1 MTTCFPE
8 LVGPETL
15 LSDGDERFI
24 GGKAWNLLRLRMLGF
39 DVPDWWVATTRV
51 FDAAVG
57 PHRTA
62 INEILTGVDFACPAS
77 VERGSMRIRDMLR
90 PADIPADTRD
100 RLRQALD
107 SGRSQTRYAVRS
119 SALGEDSSENSFAGQ
134 LDSFLNIAPEDVP
147 DHIRKVWLSAYAPG
161 VLGYRHRK
169 GLPIADIS
177 VAVIVQKMVPAAAG
191 GVMFTRDPDGLA
203 TVAVIAAAYGL
214 GEGVT
219 AGSVEADT
227 YRIDWTS
234 QLIAKDVPA
243 KNSQIVAHGPAGG
256 SGIAISPVAAGQG
269 CRPVLRDAQIRR
281 LCADGLAIARHFG
294 RPQDIEWAIDG
305 DGRPWFLQTRPI
317 VAAPSQEPTPSVRIW
332 DNANIVESFPGQTL
346 PLTFSFARRI
356 YEITFSRLARRFFP
370 FRWNLAQRLGL
381 FSALL
386 GLFEGRVYI
395 NLLNWYAML
404 SYLPGVG
411 AHRAA
416 WDQMFGISEKTALKR
431 RRLSVFDSLWAVAS
445 LGWALFAVRR
455 NGRRFFKW
463 FDTAYG
469 RFAAIDPAMAT
480 AEDLQAHLDH
490 LMLDMSPHWY
500 RTIVNDFAAMT
511 YYDRLQSLCRRW
523 LDADDPNLH
532 LRLLHW
538 HSSIESVAPDA
549 SLNAIAALID
559 ADPAYRALIAGKDD
573 AAAWVRIRDGHRSH
587 PLKVAIQQYL
597 NTFGDRGPEDLKL
610 EVPSFRDRP
619 ELLIA
624 LIKARLGLRAVGGS
638 PPERETV
645 ALPWRMNPIKY
656 LVLAFVLRQARAS
669 LAARE
674 NMRFARSRVY
684 GLARRFYR
692 QIGEDFARQGL
703 LAEPSDIHYLTAGEI
718 SDFIRGLSVNR
729 TLGNLVDKRRADY
742 TDAAAARPADRM
754 RTSGIPYL
762 DLTYA
767 DGVDPSRFGSA
778 SGTGCAGGAA
788 TGIAKIVDDPRD
800 IDIGGDQILVAAST
814 DPGWVFM
821 MTVARGIVVEKG
833 SVLSHTAIIG
843 RELGIPTV
851 VGVANATKHIP
862 DGAEMSINGSTGEIR
877 WQ

>member
-8 LVGPETL
+8 LVGPETRL
-15 LSDGDERFI
+15 RDGDERFV
-24 GGKAWNLLRLRMLGF
+24 GGKAWNLLQLRKLGF
-39 DVPDWWVATTRV
+39 EVPDWWVATTRV
-51 FDAAVG
+51 FDTAVG
-57 PHRTA
+57 PQRTA
-62 INEILTGVDFACPAS
+62 IDEILTGLDFACPAS

-90 PADIPADTRD
+90 RTDMPADTRE
-100 RLRQALD
+100 RLRRALD
-107 SGRSQTRYAVRS
+107 GGRSQARYAVRS

-134 LDSFLNIAPEDVP
+134 LDSFLNIAPEDDP
-147 DHIRKVWLSAYAPG
+147 DHISKVWLSAYAPG
-161 VLGYRHRK
+161 ALGYRHCK
-169 GLPIADIS
+169 GLPVADIS
-177 VAVIVQKMVPAAAG
+177 VAVIVQEMVPAVAG
-191 GVMFTRDPDGLA
+191 GVMFTRDPDGRA

-234 QLIAKDVPA
+234 QRIAKDVSA
-243 KNSQIVAHGPAGG
+243 KSSQIVACGPTEGN
-256 SGIAISPVAAGQG
+256 GIAISPLAADQG
-269 CRPVLRDAQIRR
+269 CRAVLRDTQIRR
-281 LCADGLAIARHFG
+281 LCADGLAIAGHFG
-294 RPQDIEWAIDG
+294 QPQDIEWAIDG

-317 VAAPSQEPTPSVRIW
+317 VTAPNQEPTPSVRVW

-356 YEITFSRLARRFFP
+356 YVITFSRLARRFFP
-370 FRWNLAQRLGL
+370 FRRDLAQRLGL
-381 FSALL
+381 SSALL

-395 NLLNWYAML
+395 NLLNWYTML

-416 WDQMFGISEKTALKR
+416 WDQMFGISEKTDLKR
-431 RRLSVFDSLWAVAS
+431 RRLSVLDSLWAVAS

-469 RFAAIDPAMAT
+469 RFASIDPAVAT
-480 AEDLQAHLDH
+480 AEEVQVHLDH

-511 YYDRLQSLCRRW
+511 YYDWLQSLCRRW
-523 LDADDPNLH
+523 LDAGDPNLH

-538 HSSIESVAPDA
+538 RSSIESVAPEA
-549 SLNAIAALID
+549 SLNAIVALID

-573 AAAWVRIRDGHRSH
+573 AAAWVRIRDARQSH
-587 PLKVAIQQYL
+587 PLKMAFQQYFAA
-597 NTFGDRGPEDLKL
+597 FGDRGPEDLKL

-624 LIKARLGLRAVGGS
+624 LIKARLASRAVESS
-638 PPERETV
+638 PPARETV

-669 LAARE
+669 LAQRE

-684 GLARRFYR
+684 GLARHFYR
-692 QIGEDFARQGL
+692 RIGEDFARQGL
-703 LAEPSDIHYLTAGEI
+703 LAEASDIHYLTAGEI

-729 TLGNLVDKRRADY
+729 TLGDLVDMRRADY
-742 TDAAAARPADRM
+742 TLAAAARPADRM

-767 DGVDPSRFGSA
+767 EGVDRSRFGSA

-788 TGIAKIVDDPRD
+788 SGIAKIVDDPRA
-800 IDIGGDQILVAAST
+800 IYIGGDQILVAAST
-814 DPGWVFM
+814 DHGWVFM
-821 MTVARGIVVEKG
+821 MTAANGIVVEKG

-851 VGVANATKHIP
+851 VGVANATKQIP
-862 DGAEMSINGSTGEIR
+862 EGAEMSINGSTGEIR
-877 WQ
+877 WL